1 MTEVTIGKL
10 AQNAGVNIETIR
22 FYERK
27 GIMPKPLRKPGGF
40 RLYTEAD
47 LKRLNFILMAKRH
60 GFTLKEIKELLELR
74 VDPHSS
80 CEDVR
85 IKAEEKINL
94 IEDKLRE
101 LKRMKKA
108 LKTLAAS
115 CHGPNP
121 TGDCPILE
129 AFEQETNNK
138 TS

>member
-1 MTEVTIGKL
+1 MTEVTIGKP